1 MLPRLNPDT
10 NAQVNV
16 QQTKISHDVLGRW
29 VCNTWAKVSN
39 NGGDPFDVVVISKR
53 MFGEDVADKLYCGA
67 KNIGLRVLI
76 VTYM

>member
-16 QQTKISHDVLGRW
+16 QQTKISHDVRGRW
-29 VCNTWAKVSN
+29 VCSTQAKVSN
-39 NGGDPFDVVVISKR
+39 NCGDPFDVVVISTR
-53 MFGEDVADKLYCGA
+53 IFGGYMADKLYCGA

-76 VTYM
+76 VTCI

>member
-29 VCNTWAKVSN
+29 VCSIWAKVSN
-39 NGGDPFDVVVISKR
+39 NGGDPFNVVVINTR
-53 MFGEDVADKLYCGA
+53 MFGGYMADKLYCAA
-67 KNIGLRVLI
+67 KDISLRVLI
-76 VTYM
+76 VA